1 MKGTTMNSKHE
12 PYLVKGEK
20 DKNYAWCACAE
31 SENQPFCDG
40 KHVKTDQQ
48 PVVFKAEKDGD
59 MYLCG
64 CKKTSNAPYC
74 DGSHLNL

>member
-1 MKGTTMNSKHE
+1 MKGTTMNSKNE

-40 KHVKTDQQ
+40 KHAKTDQQ
-48 PVVFKAEKDGD
+48 PVVFKARKRWRYVL
-59 MYLCG
+59 MWLT
-64 CKKTSNAPYC
+64 KKLQM
-74 DGSHLNL
+74 HHIVMVHI